1 MFFLPRKSFLSS
13 VFKFSWEDPG
23 GGGRALP
30 YLSHMSMCRPKG
42 YGFCDVFGLKTG
54 IDFAHFSLESG
65 LNFEK
70 TTGVYE
76 RIHPFNSR

>member
-1 MFFLPRKSFLSS
+1 MFYLPRKSFLSS

-23 GGGRALP
+23 GGGASPLFKP
-30 YLSHMSMCRPKG
+30 YEYVPPQRVRFLRRFWSENRYRLCP
-42 YGFCDVFGLKTG
+42 
-54 IDFAHFSLESG
+54 FSLESG